1 MKDVFTKGLNIPKD
15 WEDTFNNNDAMY
27 SYEIGRFRIYID
39 YPNPED
45 SELYVE
51 AYGHYDRFGIC
62 LSDAYRDE
70 NPDELYIDDVH
81 YQTDDLEDAIAW
93 MKSHPYGKNTG
104 RDVNGNP
111 IDASAKASH
120 KRVEKAKAKREA
132 EMKNY
137 FYPIDKQAALEMATK
152 YKFENPQTF
161 HSVNYIAKKIYQH
174 QTIEWFEKDYKK

>member
-15 WEDTFNNNDAMY
+15 WEDTFNKGDAMY

-51 AYGHYDRFGIC
+51 AYGDYHRFAIC

-70 NPDELYIDDVH
+70 NPEELYVDDVH
-81 YQTDDLEDAIAW
+81 YDTDDLEDAIAW

-104 RDVNGNP
+104 FDVNGNP
-111 IDASAKASH
+111 IDASAKGIY
-120 KRVEKAKAKREA
+120 KRGEEAKARREA
-132 EMKNY
+132 EKKAKKEA
-137 FYPIDKQAALEMATK
+137 FDKWVDTELLNSLEDIVGQFQMDK
-152 YKFENPQTF
+152 V
-161 HSVNYIAKKIYQH
+161 SVYDLANTLESIAKYV
-174 QTIEWFEKDYKK
+174 KDNK